1 MYDVGDNINCIF
13 NVSFIGDITE
23 FKLLLYVSS
32 NFDMLMVLQV
42 NLSICLFLVSGVE
55 ITALK
60 VS

>member
-1 MYDVGDNINCIF
+1 MYDVGDNIKCIF